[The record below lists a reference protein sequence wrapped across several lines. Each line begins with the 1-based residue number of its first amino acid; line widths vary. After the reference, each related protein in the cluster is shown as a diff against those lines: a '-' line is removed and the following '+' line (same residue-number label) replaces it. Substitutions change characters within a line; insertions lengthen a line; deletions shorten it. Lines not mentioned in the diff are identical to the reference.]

1 MWCSSKKNSMT
12 EIDKVV
18 SDYADWLVNDEPH
31 TPEEIRKG
39 AELLRQANVLGYSM
53 DFRVDADESGNVRGN
68 LIARKI
74 R

>member
-39 AELLRQANVLGYSM
+39 AEMLRQANTLGYSM
-53 DFRVDADESGNVRGN
+53 DFRVDADESGNVTGN
-68 LIARKI
+68 LIVRKI

>member
-1 MWCSSKKNSMT
+1 MCRNGKEIWMT
-12 EIDKVV
+12 EIDKIV
-18 SDYADWLVNDEPH
+18 SDYADWLENDEPH
-31 TPEEIRKG
+31 TLEEIRKG

-53 DFRVDADESGNVRGN
+53 DFRIVVDESGNATGN